1 MQFKNWMWAVALII
15 GLSAC
20 QQGGTSVE
28 VDVNNED
35 QKVAYMYGVYT
46 AQQMENQS
54 FSEIDL
60 NAFVQGVRDKL
71 EKGETQISEDSVMSV
86 LQVYY
91 QKKMTEEADKLK
103 AEGIAFLEENKNKE
117 GVQVTESGLQYE
129 VLVEGDG
136 PMPTL
141 QDQVT
146 THYHGT
152 FIDGK
157 VFDSSVEKGEP
168 ITFPVTGVISGWTE
182 ALQMMK
188 VGSKWKL
195 YVPSDLAYG
204 ERGRQGIPANS
215 ALIFEVELLG
225 IGGPEAGN

>member
-20 QQGGTSVE
+20 QQGGTS

-136 PMPTL
+136 PMPSL
-141 QDQVT
+141 QDKVT

-152 FIDGK
+152 LIDGT
-157 VFDSSVEKGEP
+157 VFDSSVENGKP
-168 ITFPVTGVISGWTE
+168 VSFPVSGVIAGWTE

-204 ERGRQGIPANS
+204 ERGAGQKIKPGA
-215 ALIFEVELLG
+215 ALIFEVELLS
-225 IGGPEAGN
+225 IDDPEAGNE